1 MPDLLRYNSVKR
13 LYFFTILLLTA
24 VAMRAQ
30 QDVSFG
36 HYWAMEPSFNPG
48 SVGKEDKLN
57 VAVAYAMQFVGF
69 EHNPKTMYAGGDMPF
84 YGLGAYH
91 GVGLQLLNDEIGLF
105 SHKRL
110 GVQYAYKKSLFGG
123 RLSVGV
129 EANILSEGFDGSK
142 AEMPEDNSDP
152 AIATTDIKGTGVD
165 FGAGLYYTHKNWY
178 VGMSALHVNSPTVE
192 LGETN
197 ELEVPATFYLTGG
210 YNIRLK
216 NPFLTI
222 HTSFLG
228 RTDGVAYRADISGR
242 LKYTHEKRV
251 MYAGL
256 SYSPST
262 SITVQI
268 GGDVH
273 GVHLGYSY
281 EIYTSAINIGNGSHE
296 LYVSYQTELN
306 LFKKGRNLHKSV
318 RIL

>member
-1 MPDLLRYNSVKR
+1 MFKRY
-13 LYFFTILLLTA
+13 TIILLLSLAA
-24 VAMRAQ
+24 VTVRAQ
-30 QDVSFG
+30 YDVSFG
-36 HYWAMEPSFNPG
+36 HYWAMEPSFNPAA
-48 SVGKEDKLN
+48 VGKEDKLN
-57 VAVAYAMQFVGF
+57 IVGAYANQLSGF
-69 EHNPKTMYAGGDMPF
+69 ENNPKTMYAAADMPF
-84 YGLGAYH
+84 YAMNSYH
-91 GVGLQLLNDEIGLF
+91 GVGIQFINDAIGLF
-105 SHKRL
+105 THKRFGL
-110 GVQYAYKKSLFGG
+110 QYAYQPQLWGG
-123 RLSVGV
+123 KMSVGV
-129 EANILSEGFDGSK
+129 QATMLSEAFDGSK
-142 AEMPEDNSDP
+142 
-152 AIATTDIKGTGVD
+152 
-165 FGAGLYYTHKNWY
+165 
-178 VGMSALHVNSPTVE
+178 
-192 LGETN
+192 
-197 ELEVPATFYLTGG
+197 LEVIDTGDKALPTSSVNGTAFDISAGIYYNHRSWYAGVSVLHLNAPTYYLTGG